1 MIVVTHSYLTSR
13 GSISRSAG
21 YGDTSPSVLSKQLI
35 KKYPNVR
42 LVFSGHTGT
51 YAHRVDKGSKG
62 NRIDSFLLNWTSNTT
77 NRTRL
82 VTIDTKKGT
91 LTSWVYAPYT
101 KTKYPKTKV
110 KLSKIKW
117 VR

>member
-1 MIVVTHSYLTSR
+1 MLASR
-13 GSISRSAG
+13 L
-21 YGDTSPSVLSKQLI
+21 V

-51 YAHRVDKGSKG
+51 VAHRVDKGVKG

-91 LTSWVYAPYT
+91 LKTWVYAPYT
-101 KTKYPKTKV
+101 HETYPETTV
-110 KLSKIKW
+110 NLEKL
-117 VR
+117 